1 MTDLPNQMN
10 AFVLMRHGGL
20 DALEFKTDWPMPQAK
35 GPRSFDQSRRLRYE
49 QHRREHALWL
59 VFQKPWTNPRQV
71 KPTPKYPKMIQL
83 GVVRLSPFHVF
94 KAQMFVDRL

>member
-35 GPRSFDQSRRLRYE
+35 NREVLIKVAACGMNNTDVNTRSGWYSKAVDKGHRGARARLPIIE
-49 QHRREHALWL
+49 SKIAALEEG
-59 VFQKPWTNPRQV
+59 N
-71 KPTPKYPKMIQL
+71 
-83 GVVRLSPFHVF
+83 
-94 KAQMFVDRL
+94 